1 MTITLEIP
9 DEIAAEL
16 SGEGRELSR
25 AALEGLAVE
34 GYRDGKLTQ
43 RQVGRLLGYSRIE
56 AEDFLAQHVDL
67 IRYDPL
73 ELRRELE
80 ALSGL
85 DRHPLQDG

>member
-43 RQVGRLLGYSRIE
+43 RQVGRLLGLSRVQ

-67 IRYDPL
+67 YRYDPS
-73 ELRRELE
+73 ELGRELE
-80 ALSGL
+80 ALSKL
-85 DRHPLQDG
+85 DQHPRQDG